1 MFKQLDNVTL
11 MLQEEPTPTAMGK
24 YEVLIADKGTGI
36 TVPVNVVEAA
46 VQVDDRRM
54 LLFLTNDTPYEEML
68 KIALIDLKGGV
79 KEILTLGGAYL
90 TGSFSNLHI
99 QPDAVE
105 FSFIG
110 DTTWRVE
117 VPAAPFVKLPFT
129 GDPRGVSRPLAL
141 KHYLKISA
149 NPAPA
154 RIDCSR

>member
-11 MLQEEPTPTAMGK
+11 MLREEPTPTAMGK
-24 YEVLIADKGTGI
+24 YEVLIADKDIGI
-36 TVPVNVVEAA
+36 TVPVHVLEAA

-68 KIALIDLKGGV
+68 KIALIYLNGGI

-90 TGSFSNLHI
+90 TGTFSNLQI

-105 FSFIG
+105 FSFMG
-110 DTTWRVE
+110 DITWRVE
-117 VPAAPFVKLPFT
+117 IPATPFVKIPFT

-149 NPAPA
+149 SPAPA
-154 RIDCSR
+154 RIDGSR